1 MHLQLWGGH
10 LRSQFFNQ
18 KLRLKRLNTS
28 YKLCNSWWKMRGHF
42 EKLCA
47 VSMSNCFQSLFC
59 QFDFRILQAKAFL
72 SPKGNWKELNNEFDS
87 VFTGC
92 TLGACSQP
100 QNLGNGWGVVCN
112 SHSWLVFLEV
122 MLFSVFSVRKGWG
135 HLYPVQLF
143 QVRLTERSC
152 SGVAAKSIL
161 AFFGQFNDPSEGNN
175 ETLKAFWYFTKL
187 FYVKKPAELNWVV
200 KQSIIRRQIG

>member
-1 MHLQLWGGH
+1 MKNERAFWKTLCCIHEQLFSVSILPVWLSH
-10 LRSQFFNQ
+10 
-18 KLRLKRLNTS
+18 TS
-28 YKLCNSWWKMRGHF
+28 G
-42 EKLCA
+42 
-47 VSMSNCFQSLFC
+47 QSH
-59 QFDFRILQAKAFL
+59 L

-92 TLGACSQP
+92 ALGACSQP
-100 QNLGNGWGVVCN
+100 RNLGNGWGVVCN

-122 MLFSVFSVRKGWG
+122 ILFFVFSVRKGWG

-143 QVRLTERSC
+143 QVRPTERSC

-200 KQSIIRRQIG
+200 KQSIIRRQIGFNWR

>member
-1 MHLQLWGGH
+1 MKNERAFWKTLCCNHEQ
-10 LRSQFFNQ
+10 QFSVSI
-18 KLRLKRLNTS
+18 LPAWLSHTS
-28 YKLCNSWWKMRGHF
+28 G
-42 EKLCA
+42 
-47 VSMSNCFQSLFC
+47 Q
-59 QFDFRILQAKAFL
+59 
-72 SPKGNWKELNNEFDS
+72 KELNNEFDS

-92 TLGACSQP
+92 TLGAFPPP

-122 MLFSVFSVRKGWG
+122 ILFSVFSVRKGWG

-143 QVRLTERSC
+143 QVRPTERSC

-175 ETLKAFWYFTKL
+175 EALKAFWYLAKL
-187 FYVKKPAELNWVV
+187 FVWRNHSRAKLLSN
-200 KQSIIRRQIG
+200 QLLGGR